1 MLPKVFRKKSIEEE
15 LVSNV
20 NTLDVRLLKRCQS
33 RKIGTFFNVEVENGL
48 PP

>member
-20 NTLDVRLLKRCQS
+20 NTLDVRLLKKVS
-33 RKIGTFFNVEVENGL
+33 IKKDWHLFL
-48 PP
+48 M